1 MSDQSRHG
9 MIGEQLSNVS
19 RFEVQ
24 AGFEAI
30 LVFRP
35 WVCRQSRKLRRRD
48 DDEEEEDEEEAA
60 LLACPPLLLPVIMS
74 GR

>member
-1 MSDQSRHG
+1 MSDQSGHG

-30 LVFRP
+30 LVLRP

-48 DDEEEEDEEEAA
+48 DDDEEEEEAA